1 MKKWK
6 KSLIFLWWIVE
17 LDSVGDTTLILETL
31 STGYSFWDWLCNF
44 LHKFT
49 WIVLSVHK
57 LNKLGKFW
65 QIYGQLLNIMSSY
78 GWYEKVLRRSHNYQ
92 PV

>member
-1 MKKWK
+1 MSLNIIFEFVSI
-6 KSLIFLWWIVE
+6 KSKYQITDEKVTKESQIFLWWIVE

-65 QIYGQLLNIMSSY
+65 
-78 GWYEKVLRRSHNYQ
+78 
-92 PV
+92 

>member
-1 MKKWK
+1 MSLNIIFEFVSI
-6 KSLIFLWWIVE
+6 KSKYQLTDEKVTKESQIFLWWIVE

-49 WIVLSVHK
+49 WIV
-57 LNKLGKFW
+57 
-65 QIYGQLLNIMSSY
+65 
-78 GWYEKVLRRSHNYQ
+78 
-92 PV
+92 